1 MMLQAGPRQSWE
13 KALSEHPASEH
24 AELGALL
31 PLLSAGSLGGRST
44 ARSCLHSSPL
54 PASCSRGGSLLGVTP
69 RMRAL
74 GSIQTSQ
81 GAETP
86 PSSSAP
92 TGNGGCCTGRCCTG
106 GCTGGLGERLC
117 ESHSHCAQSTRHGS
131 LDGIIV
137 QERKGKNW
145 GCTPK

>member
-1 MMLQAGPRQSWE
+1 MLQAGPRQSWE

-44 ARSCLHSSPL
+44 ARSCLHSSAL

-69 RMRAL
+69 RMRAP
-74 GSIQTSQ
+74 GSIQTNW

-92 TGNGGCCTGRCCTG
+92 TGNC

-145 GCTPK
+145 GCAPK